1 MKTHIFFSLLFFTS
15 GWMVAQRYPGTD
27 LHRQI
32 QLEKLT
38 REFMN
43 DELQHPDLKKMKTY
57 FSPDA
62 TFLWPTENNPNLTL
76 DTYLRWR
83 ANQLLL
89 GNPKVE
95 IQDVHVVGN
104 ESMVYAEWTGIFIY
118 NPEKPEIAEQLT
130 KASFVYWFFWEHG
143 KIKRM
148 EMYWNN
154 KNIGKKSGRNP

>member
-15 GWMVAQRYPGTD
+15 GLMVAQTYRATD

-32 QLEKLT
+32 QLERLT

-43 DELQHPDLKKMKTY
+43 DELQHPDLEKVKTY

-62 TFLWPTENNPNLTL
+62 TFLWPTENNQNLTL
-76 DTYLRWR
+76 DKFLGWR
-83 ANQLLL
+83 TNQLRF

-95 IQDVHVVGN
+95 IQDIHVVGN
-104 ESMVYAEWTGIFIY
+104 ESIAYAEWTGTIIY
-118 NPEKPEIAEQLT
+118 NPENPEIVEQVT

-148 EMYWNN
+148 EMYWNS
-154 KNIGKKSGRNP
+154 KTIGTKSGRNP